1 MTGNLEMKL
10 FQIEDLGKIHQPIKI
25 DQDFK
30 FGKIELK
37 RIHNTNRYK
46 ASDGDD
52 RFIVLPDEI
61 MGMIFVKDGLS
72 YIVRENVTANQLLI
86 FEYEME
92 RFYET
97 VYKGKKNNL
106 VELKKLEFNKFF
118 VVEKRYP
125 EQPDLRIFSKYYGCF
140 DITLGEDREF
150 RVFGDTIGLP
160 HGYAVK
166 ILHDPLGI
174 SKRNL
179 QSIVFHEAFYFYENH
194 ALDIVDVTEE
204 RSLFSRM
211 KLNIEDLIK

>member
-1 MTGNLEMKL
+1 MKL

-46 ASDGDD
+46 ANDGDD

-97 VYKGKKNNL
+97 VYKTKKNSSI
-106 VELKKLEFNKFF
+106 ELKKLESKQFF
-118 VVEKRYP
+118 VVDKGYA
-125 EQPDLRIFSKYYGCF
+125 EQPDLRIFGKRYGCL
-140 DITLGEDREF
+140 DIILGEDREF
-150 RVFGDTIGLP
+150 VVVGDTIGLP
-160 HGYAVK
+160 YDCTAKV
-166 ILHDPLGI
+166 LHDPL
-174 SKRNL
+174 STAKMNL
-179 QSIVFHEAFYFYENH
+179 QNVYFHQAFYFYENH
-194 ALDIVDVTEE
+194 SLDIVDITEE

-211 KLNIEDLIK
+211 KLDIEDLIK